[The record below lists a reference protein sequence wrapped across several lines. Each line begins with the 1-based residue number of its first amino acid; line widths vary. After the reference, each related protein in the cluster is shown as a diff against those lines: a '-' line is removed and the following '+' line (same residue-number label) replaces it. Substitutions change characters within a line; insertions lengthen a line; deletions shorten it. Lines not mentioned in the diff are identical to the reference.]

1 MAVVRRLGLYLA
13 VVLCVSANA
22 LQAAPTGEALARI
35 LRIDALAQA
44 LHDEGIDHAKI
55 LDADILGG
63 RGGAHW
69 GREVARIYDVD
80 RIAGAI
86 RAVLSDDLG
95 EDEAIQTAAFFDSSL
110 GQEILSLEIAA
121 RVSMRDADVEAAA
134 RAAHDGLKGTGDPRL
149 ALVNRFVTVNDLVER
164 NVAGAMSA
172 SYQFLRGL
180 SDGGA
185 TGLDDAAILAEVW
198 GEEAAT
204 RDETESWLFAYL
216 LMSYRPLADED
227 LTAYIAFSE
236 SPAGQ
241 ALNAALFAGFDVLYR
256 AISYELGVGLARA
269 LAASDI

>member
-1 MAVVRRLGLYLA
+1 MTGLHRLGAYLA
-13 VVLCVSANA
+13 VVLFLAATA
-22 LQAAPTGEALARI
+22 LQAAPSGEALARI
-35 LRIDALAQA
+35 LRIDELAQA
-44 LHDEGIDHAKI
+44 LHQEGIDHAQN
-55 LDADILGG
+55 LDADMLEG

-69 GREVARIYDVD
+69 GRLVARIYDVD

-95 EDEAIQTAAFFDSSL
+95 EEVALHVMAFFDSPL

-134 RAAHDGLKGTGDPRL
+134 RAAYDGLRGTGDSRL
-149 ALVNRFVTVNDLVER
+149 VLVNRFVEVNDLVER

-180 SDGGA
+180 TDGGA

-198 GEEAAT
+198 SEEPAT

-216 LMSYRPLADED
+216 LMAYRPLTDED

-256 AISYELGVGLARA
+256 AISHELGLGLAGA
-269 LAASDI
+269 LATSDI

>member
-1 MAVVRRLGLYLA
+1 MTALRRLGISLA
-13 VVLCVSANA
+13 VILYVCAAA
-22 LQAAPTGEALARI
+22 LNAAPSGEDLARV
-35 LRIDALAQA
+35 LRIDDLAQA
-44 LHDEGIDHAKI
+44 LHQEGIDHAQS
-55 LDADILGG
+55 LEAEMLGG

-69 GREVARIYDVD
+69 SRQVAGIYDAD

-86 RAVLSDDLG
+86 RDVLTDDLG
-95 EDEAIQTAAFFDSSL
+95 EDEAIQTIAFFDSPL

-121 RVSMRDADVEAAA
+121 RVAMRDADVEAAA
-134 RAAHDGLKGTGDPRL
+134 RSIHDGLKGTDDSRL
-149 ALVNRFVTVNDLVER
+149 ALVARFVTVNDLVER
-164 NVAGAMSA
+164 NVAGAMGA

-198 GEEAAT
+198 AEEPAT

-216 LMSYRPLADED
+216 LMAYRPLSDVE
-227 LTAYIAFSE
+227 LQTYVTFSE

-241 ALNAALFAGFDVLYR
+241 ALNAALFAGFDALYR
-256 AISYELGVGLARA
+256 AISHELGLALAGA